1 MAPASDRMAAPLP
14 HRASPLQRTLAVS
27 LALHLAIVLAVRI
40 AAPPIREEA
49 AFLPAPVSLDV
60 ELEAPAGEAESDRQ
74 VAADVTE
81 GREDLA
87 QGALEPATTA
97 PAPPPAEPPSPPA
110 APAEPAPPAPT
121 TAPPIMVERDD
132 DGAVPPPAT
141 TARPARRPAPARPP
155 ASSSS
160 AVAITSSSPAAS
172 AAAPPG
178 DGGGFARATARDLA
192 ASFTSAIPP
201 SCDAMMAWRTLPPG
215 NAGQTEVLLRS
226 DDEGHL
232 LADVVFDP
240 PSATPPHFAEL
251 VARAR
256 LRMGRAPA
264 ALDAA
269 GVGAGTLRLR
279 LSIHIEE
286 VPVPRDVPGGSF
298 GLHASFREGRG
309 EATFTLQEGRRV
321 TITVTAL
328 RVERAPR

>member
-27 LALHLAIVLAVRI
+27 LALHIAIVAAVRF
-40 AAPPIREEA
+40 ATTPGRDEPIVLPVPVPVEVEVGVEA
-49 AFLPAPVSLDV
+49 AES
-60 ELEAPAGEAESDRQ
+60 EAESDRQ
-74 VAADVTE
+74 VAVAAPE
-81 GREDLA
+81 GREDRA
-87 QGALEPATTA
+87 QGAPEPAA
-97 PAPPPAEPPSPPA
+97 PAPPS
-110 APAEPAPPAPT
+110 
-121 TAPPIMVERDD
+121 
-132 DGAVPPPAT
+132 PPPAT
-141 TARPARRPAPARPP
+141 PAPAPIPIEPDEDGVDAPAPPRPSRPARPP
-155 ASSSS
+155 PSSPSPATSASVVATTS
-160 AVAITSSSPAAS
+160 AAPAAS
-172 AAAPPG
+172 AAGPPG

-201 SCDAMMAWRTLPPG
+201 SCDEMKAWRTLPLG
-215 NAGQTEVLLRS
+215 DAGQTEVLLRS

-232 LADVVFDP
+232 LVDAVFDRP
-240 PSATPPHFAEL
+240 TTTPPHFTEL
-251 VARAR
+251 FNRAR

-279 LSIHIEE
+279 LAIRIEE

-298 GLHASFREGRG
+298 GLHASFRQGRG

-328 RVERAPR
+328 RVDREGIGAARAPR